1 MDAIEDR
8 RRHLLLAA
16 AAMGGEGLSGVRVRE
31 NNTGCGSTPR
41 VFSG

>member
-1 MDAIEDR
+1 M
-8 RRHLLLAA
+8 AA
-16 AAMGGEGLSGVRVRE
+16 AAFAFDKKEKRRMGGEGLSGVRVRE